1 MTLSLA
7 SILAATFGLAAFA
20 VMVVDILYLKSFY
33 FLPAYKHTFIALL
46 RCSGFFA
53 VFHSLAAVVPESSVF
68 FNNLASVCK
77 VCWVYNYLSLML
89 SNFNPN
95 GFGGMRENIMAA
107 GSILEKAKFPQLK
120 NKLCCMLCAGARTYT
135 PNSQWVNSC
144 VSRVRIYLWG
154 SVVVVIVTQVLDD
167 QNLLLNS
174 DGTPKV
180 SQRMMKV
187 VEVLFLLYGV
197 SGFMS
202 LKGLLLPL
210 LLPAQRHHVVARA
223 ILSTIFFTWIGG
235 LQNVL
240 LIAVLKLPR
249 NTVYAFI
256 NIEMFFFQIFCHK
269 YYVPS
274 FEWGFS
280 PPKFHS
286 TDDSKQKLSDYQF
299 LIPIKDMA
307 ATVKKEG
314 TLTHIA
320 KEDYDVAPSS
330 EIDGVKDDE
339 GL

>member
-1 MTLSLA
+1 MW
-7 SILAATFGLAAFA
+7 
-20 VMVVDILYLKSFY
+20 VDILYLKSFY

-53 VFHSLAAVVPESSVF
+53 LFHGLAALVPESSVF
-68 FNNLASVCK
+68 FHNLASVCK

-95 GFGGMRENIMAA
+95 GFGGMRENIEVA
-107 GSILEKAKFPQLK
+107 GSILEKAKFPELK
-120 NKLCCMLCAGARTYT
+120 NKICCILCAGARRFT
-135 PNSQWVNSC
+135 PNVQWLDSC
-144 VSRVRIYLWG
+144 VSRVRVYLWG
-154 SVVVVIVTQVLDD
+154 SVVVVVVTQVLDD
-167 QNLLLNS
+167 QKLLLNS
-174 DGTPKV
+174 DGTPKI
-180 SQRMMKV
+180 SQRLMKV
-187 VEVLFLLYGV
+187 IEVVFLLYGV

-202 LKGLLLPL
+202 LKSLLLPL
-210 LLPAQRHHVVARA
+210 LLPSHRHHVVARA
-223 ILSTIFFTWIGG
+223 ILSTVFFTWIGG

-256 NIEMFFFQIFCHK
+256 NIEMFVFQIFCHK

-286 TDDSKQKLSDYQF
+286 SADSKQELSDYQF
-299 LIPIKDMA
+299 LIPIEDMA
-307 ATVKKEG
+307 ATVMKES

-320 KEDYDVAPSS
+320 KEIYDIASTT
-330 EIDGVKDDE
+330 EAGGDKDE
-339 GL
+339 VGL